1 MLAQYL
7 DLTAEFNANNRASFE
22 MSNYDYAV
30 IQMVSPS
37 GTITLTATNDSGAV
51 QGVTDGDITTAT
63 NYTTVHATRL
73 FTDNQVTSLA
83 NPGLYRVNVVGRYV
97 RFGGDNAQATKVL
110 VMLAKIS

>member
-37 GTITLTATNDSGAV
+37 GTIALTATNDSGAE
-51 QGVTDGDITTAT
+51 QGVTDGDITTST
-63 NYTTVHATRL
+63 NYTTVQATKL
-73 FTDNQVTSLA
+73 ADGTAVTSLA
-83 NPGLYRVNVVGRYV
+83 AAGLYRIGVVGRYIK
-97 RFGGDNAQATKVL
+97 FGGASAAATKVL